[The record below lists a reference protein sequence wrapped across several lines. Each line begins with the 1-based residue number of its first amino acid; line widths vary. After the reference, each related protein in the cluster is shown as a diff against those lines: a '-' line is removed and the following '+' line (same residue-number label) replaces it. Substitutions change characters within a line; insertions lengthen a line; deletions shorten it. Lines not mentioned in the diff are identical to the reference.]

1 MKRLCK
7 AGTPDAGDI
16 LTCLQ
21 DHIKDEDMGV
31 ACKKQLQADEE
42 RSAQDF
48 RLNFR
53 LNKACFEDV
62 QHLCMEACDAKQDG
76 LAGGPTGQPCG
87 GLVLRCLSA
96 HAADVSSPEC
106 REEVFYFERREVE
119 DAGLDVPL
127 QRACKDDVETFCGGG
142 GGYAG
147 RDHSKVLSCL
157 RTNRK
162 RLSAKCREEELRFTA
177 MEASDIRLTPTL
189 MNACGLELHQFCKG
203 VEPDQ
208 AFKCL
213 QSNLQEPS
221 MAVACRAE
229 VELQTTRESEYFRE
243 DLSLSLQC
251 DADVQRLCASEEA
264 RAAEEGDGVVIAC
277 LVQHFDSLGGTCQ
290 SEVSY
295 LVRMSLWVYHPGN
308 DLSRPCDADVAS
320 RCGNATSGTAV
331 EPGVVVDGSHL
342 VLGAVGQ
349 CLTDLPL
356 AKILSDE
363 CKQLVGVVGL
373 AGGHVGGMVDESRLD
388 ATLNQLA
395 QLELAAREEQ
405 GDGDGGVEL
414 TGWMAFVAV
423 LALSAVL
430 MGGGWLAYKHFFHRG
445 RDYTLVVNADELKSG
460 DV

>member
-203 VEPDQ
+203 VQPGGGH
-208 AFKCL
+208 AFRCL
-213 QSNLQEPS
+213 QWHVQQSGMS
-221 MAVACRAE
+221 VGCRAE
-229 VELQTTRESEYFRE
+229 VDLQTMRQSQYYRT
-243 DLSLSLQC
+243 DIALALQC
-251 DADVQRLCASEEA
+251 DEDVEKNCADVEDGDG
-264 RAAEEGDGVVIAC
+264 EGDFGPTVMC
-277 LVQHFDSLGGTCQ
+277 LLDKYAALKAGCQ
-290 SEVSY
+290 SELAY
-295 LVRMSLWVYHPGN
+295 TVRTAMWLFHRGAA
-308 DLSRPCDADVAS
+308 LTQPCEADIDAV
-320 RCGNATSGTAV
+320 CGAHKQPVHNGPV
-331 EPGVVVDGSHL
+331 VGV
-342 VLGAVGQ
+342 VGQ
-349 CLTDLPL
+349 CLVDAPL
-356 AKILSDE
+356 SKIGNKT
-363 CKQLVGVVGL
+363 CRQLVTAL
-373 AGGHVGGMVDESRLD
+373 KAGGGHMGGVMDD
-388 ATLNQLA
+388 NQLEDTLTKIAEINLVA
-395 QLELAAREEQ
+395 QAEQEESE
-405 GDGDGGVEL
+405 GEGRLVL
-414 TGWMAFVAV
+414 TGWVAFVAITA
-423 LALSAVL
+423 LAAVL
-430 MGGGWLAYKHFFHRG
+430 LAAGFFVYR
-445 RDYTLVVNADELKSG
+445 RYFDPTRNYTVIVKAG